1 MSKSPSGMYFKI
13 LLREPVFIYVEPS
26 FDPEFGDLFF

>member
-13 LLREPVFIYVEPS
+13 LVFVYVKPS
-26 FDPEFGDLFF
+26 FDPEFGEKIAKQ